1 MPERAEKQTIMVVDD
16 TAENLKLLEGMLE
29 GEGYDVR
36 MFPSG
41 AMMLRA
47 AEKNVPDLV
56 MLDILMPDMDGYE
69 VCRRMR
75 ASEALRDVPVLFLS
89 ALTDVKNKVKAF
101 EVGGMDYVTKPFQFE
116 EVNAR
121 VKTHLL
127 LRRALHE
134 IEGHRAGL
142 EKLVEEKVRE
152 ISESQL
158 ATITALSKLAESRD
172 DETGYHIERTRTFC
186 KILCE
191 RLRQAPRYGDS
202 IDEAYVSDI
211 YNASVLHDVGKVGIP
226 DRILLK
232 PERLTPPE
240 FEMIKGHTA
249 IGARTLQAAHRRYPR
264 NSFINMG
271 IAIARSHHERWSG
284 NGYPDG
290 LKGED
295 IPLSARIMAVADVYD
310 ALRSKRPY
318 KPALPHGDTA
328 ATLREGAG
336 KDFDPA
342 VIEAFNATEQEFT
355 ETYDTYD
362 RKRRPG
368 STTRREGF
376 F

>member
-1 MPERAEKQTIMVVDD
+1 MPEQAGKQTIMVVDD
-16 TAENLKLLEGMLE
+16 TAENLKLLESMLE

-41 AMMLRA
+41 AMMLKA
-47 AEKNVPDLV
+47 AEKVVPDLV

-75 ASEALRDVPVLFLS
+75 STEALREVPVLFLS

-116 EVNAR
+116 EVHAR

-127 LRRALHE
+127 LRKSLREL
-134 IEGHRAGL
+134 EGHRSGL
-142 EKLVEEKVRE
+142 EKLVGEKVRE
-152 ISESQL
+152 ITESQL

-191 RLRQAPRYGDS
+191 HLRKTPRYGDS
-202 IDEAYVSDI
+202 MDDAYVSDVF
-211 YNASVLHDVGKVGIP
+211 NASVLHDVGKVGIP

-232 PERLTPPE
+232 PDRLTPPE
-240 FEMIKGHTA
+240 FEMIKTHTA
-249 IGARTLQAAHRRYPR
+249 IGARTLQAAHRHYPH

-271 IAIARSHHERWSG
+271 IAIARSHHERWNG

-310 ALRSKRPY
+310 ALRTKRPY
-318 KPALPHGDTA
+318 KAAMPHDEVA
-328 ATLREGAG
+328 RMLREGAG

-342 VIEAFNATEQEFT
+342 VVEAFNATETDFAK
-355 ETYDTYD
+355 TYDAYA
-362 RKRRPG
+362 RRSRPG

>member
-1 MPERAEKQTIMVVDD
+1 
-16 TAENLKLLEGMLE
+16 
-29 GEGYDVR
+29 
-36 MFPSG
+36 
-41 AMMLRA
+41 LR
-47 AEKNVPDLV
+47 
-56 MLDILMPDMDGYE
+56 
-69 VCRRMR
+69 
-75 ASEALRDVPVLFLS
+75 
-89 ALTDVKNKVKAF
+89 
-101 EVGGMDYVTKPFQFE
+101 
-116 EVNAR
+116 
-121 VKTHLL
+121 KT
-127 LRRALHE
+127 
-134 IEGHRAGL
+134 
-142 EKLVEEKVRE
+142 
-152 ISESQL
+152 
-158 ATITALSKLAESRD
+158 
-172 DETGYHIERTRTFC
+172 
-186 KILCE
+186 
-191 RLRQAPRYGDS
+191 PRYGNS

-318 KPALPHGDTA
+318 KPALPHEDTA
-328 ATLREGAG
+328 RTLREGAG

-342 VIEAFNATEQEFT
+342 VIEAFNATEQEFV

>member
-1 MPERAEKQTIMVVDD
+1 MPEQTGKQTIMVVDD
-16 TAENLKLLEGMLE
+16 TAENLKLLESMLE

-41 AMMLRA
+41 TMMLKA
-47 AEKNVPDLV
+47 AEKVVPDLV
-56 MLDILMPDMDGYE
+56 MLDILMPEMDGYE

-75 ASEALRDVPVLFLS
+75 SNEALRDVPVLFLS

-127 LRRALHE
+127 LRKALRE
-134 IEGHRAGL
+134 LEGHRSGL
-142 EKLVEEKVRE
+142 EILVAEKVRE

-186 KILCE
+186 QILCE
-191 RLRQAPRYGDS
+191 HLRRTPRYGGS
-202 IDEAYVSDI
+202 IDEAYVSDV

-232 PERLTPPE
+232 PDRLTPPE
-240 FEMIKGHTA
+240 FEMVKTHTA

-271 IAIARSHHERWSG
+271 IAIARSHHERWNG

-310 ALRSKRPY
+310 ALRTKRPY
-318 KPALPHGDTA
+318 KPAMPHEEVA
-328 ATLREGAG
+328 RMLREGSG

-342 VIEAFNATEQEFT
+342 VVEAFDATEKEFV
-355 ETYDTYD
+355 ETYEVYE
-362 RKRRPG
+362 RKSRPG

>member
-1 MPERAEKQTIMVVDD
+1 MPKCADKQTIMVVDD
-16 TAENLKLLEGMLE
+16 TAENLKLLESMLE

-36 MFPSG
+36 VFPSG
-41 AMMLRA
+41 AMMLKA
-47 AEKNVPDLV
+47 AEKAVPDLV

-75 ASEALRDVPVLFLS
+75 SSEVLRDVPVLFLS

-101 EVGGMDYVTKPFQFE
+101 DVGGMDYVTKPFQFE
-116 EVNAR
+116 EVKAR

-127 LRRALHE
+127 LRGALQE
-134 IEGHRAGL
+134 LEGHRSGL
-142 EKLVEEKVRE
+142 EKIVAEKVRE

-191 RLRQAPRYGDS
+191 YLRRTPRYENS
-202 IDEAYVSDI
+202 IDEEYVSDV

-232 PERLTPPE
+232 PDRLTPPE
-240 FEMIKGHTA
+240 FDMVKTHTA

-271 IAIARSHHERWSG
+271 IAIARSHHERWNG

-310 ALRSKRPY
+310 ALRTKRPY
-318 KPALPHGDTA
+318 KPAMPHEEVA
-328 ATLREGAG
+328 RMLRDGSG

-342 VIEAFNATEQEFT
+342 VVEAFNATEKDFV
-355 ETYDTYD
+355 ETYDVYA

-368 STTRREGF
+368 STTRSEGF